1 MRKTSIT
8 TRLGIW
14 AGILLGA
21 IALYGALVEG
31 PKSNATRDEKIRSLE
46 AQGARWQAT
55 ADAVI
60 EIRNDVKWLKEWAE
74 RHERETNK
82 Q

>member
-1 MRKTSIT
+1 MQRTSIT

-14 AGILLGA
+14 AGIVLGA
-21 IALYGALVEG
+21 VALYGALIEG
-31 PKSNATRDEKIRSLE
+31 PKSNATRDEKIRVLE
-46 AQGARWQAT
+46 TQAARWQAT

-60 EIRNDVKWLKEWAE
+60 EIKNDVKWLKEWAE
-74 RHERETNK
+74 RHERETKK